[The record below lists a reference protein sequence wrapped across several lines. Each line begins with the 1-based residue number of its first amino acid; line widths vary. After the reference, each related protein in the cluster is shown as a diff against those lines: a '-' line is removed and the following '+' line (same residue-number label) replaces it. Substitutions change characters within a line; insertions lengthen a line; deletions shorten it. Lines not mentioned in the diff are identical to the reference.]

1 MGVSSGRVSSKVESG
16 SAQKHR
22 AGRSVEEV
30 SKAWVGWYSP
40 CRPSFLIMLFISS
53 WESSWN
59 SACSSRGLGRQS
71 ASERPSGT
79 LRSMVARVRL
89 KYADS
94 LPCSSL
100 ARMDLLTSSASKSA

>member
-1 MGVSSGRVSSKVESG
+1 MVASCGRVSSRVGSG
-16 SAQKHR
+16 SAQKR
-22 AGRSVEEV
+22 RTGRTSEAVSEV
-30 SKAWVGWYSP
+30 WVGWYSP

-89 KYADS
+89 
-94 LPCSSL
+94 
-100 ARMDLLTSSASKSA
+100 R